1 MALLINLLV
10 LLLAVGT
17 SFSFKLTHT
26 TTLPSSS
33 SSSSSKSKRITSCRH
48 FQKRHSQLTMMSKSS
63 TDFFSFFKFPGSSSS
78 PKVSTKEKA
87 ITLKNKIKESSKGT
101 KNGITASTEIRNNI
115 SEYVK
120 ELEKIN
126 PTKALTSDSALQGTW
141 RLLYTTNSGSSAG
154 KLGPFI
160 GEVEQEINLPGGIYY
175 NRVTLGPKVFRGT
188 LSATWDVQDTK
199 LWTVKFQDIEFE
211 LFGVKLLQKSLGA
224 EGTWRMSYLDED
236 MRILY
241 AIGGKNTVVENVYI

>member
-1 MALLINLLV
+1 M
-10 LLLAVGT
+10 T
-17 SFSFKLTHT
+17 
-26 TTLPSSS
+26 
-33 SSSSSKSKRITSCRH
+33 
-48 FQKRHSQLTMMSKSS
+48 KSS
-63 TDFFSFFKFPGSSSS
+63 TNFFSFFKFPGSSSS

-87 ITLKNKIKESSKGT
+87 VTLKNKIKESSKGT

-160 GEVEQEINLPGGIYY
+160 GEVEQEIQLTDGIYY
-175 NRVTLGPKVFRGT
+175 NRVTLGNKVIRGT
-188 LSATWDVQDTK
+188 LSATWDVKSSK
-199 LWTVKFQDIEFE
+199 LWTVRFQDISFE
-211 LFGVKLLQKSLGA
+211 LFGVKLLQKPLGA

-241 AIGGKNTVVENVYI
+241 AIGGKNTVVENVYILTK